1 MNGMIEVNLINGIV
15 FGIEWM
21 PKGVVCDDE
30 GYVCLDI
37 GIIRFLFTYM

>member
-1 MNGMIEVNLINGIV
+1 MSWMVEVNFINGVV

-37 GIIRFLFTYM
+37 GIVRFLFTYV